1 MKTAVITGGTGFIGR
16 ALAKALLARGYRVRI
31 FTRRLPAAKLPGA
44 EHAEVSFDD
53 AGSLRKGAEGAEIVV
68 HLAAA
73 LFCRSRKEFE
83 KANTAGTGNLVAAVA
98 GLERRPEKFVYLSS
112 LAAGGPA
119 PDPAAPR
126 TETMPDAPVSAYGA
140 TKLGGEK
147 EVKKLPPSVR
157 YTILRPPIVYGKNDA
172 GISKIAHWVKKGFM
186 VNAGSKDGRFSFIY
200 LEDLVAAL
208 ITAVENPGT
217 DGKTYYVSENRTY
230 DWKTFIGLLAGAMKV
245 KPPFMLDM
253 PAPALYAL
261 GWTYEQVS
269 RLVGA
274 EPVFNRDKA
283 REGAAPNW
291 TADPSK
297 WERETAWRG
306 WTSLEEGVRRTFS

>member
-1 MKTAVITGGTGFIGR
+1 MKTVAITGGTGFIGG
-16 ALAKALLARGYRVRI
+16 ALAKALLARGRKVRI
-31 FTRRLPAAKLPGA
+31 FTRRLPARKLDGA
-44 EHAEVSFDD
+44 EYAEVSFDD
-53 AGSLRKGAEGAEIVV
+53 AGSLAKAAEGADIIA

-83 KANTAGTGNLVAAVA
+83 KANTQGTGNLVAAVST
-98 GLERRPEKFVYLSS
+98 LKRPPEKFIYLSS

-119 PDPAAPR
+119 PDPRTPR
-126 TETMPDAPVSAYGA
+126 DETMPDAPVSSYGA

-147 EVKKLPPSVR
+147 EVRKLPANIR
-157 YTILRPPIVYGKNDA
+157 YTILRPPIIYGKNDS

-186 VNAGSKDGRFSFIY
+186 VNAGSRDGRFSFLY
-200 LEDLVAAL
+200 LEDLIAAL
-208 ITAVENPGT
+208 ATAMENPAT
-217 DGKTYYVSENRTY
+217 DGKTYYVAENRTY
-230 DWKTFIGLLAGAMKV
+230 DWKTFIGLLAAAMKV

-297 WERETAWRG
+297 WEQDTAWRA
-306 WTSLEEGVRRTFS
+306 WTPLEEGVCKTFS